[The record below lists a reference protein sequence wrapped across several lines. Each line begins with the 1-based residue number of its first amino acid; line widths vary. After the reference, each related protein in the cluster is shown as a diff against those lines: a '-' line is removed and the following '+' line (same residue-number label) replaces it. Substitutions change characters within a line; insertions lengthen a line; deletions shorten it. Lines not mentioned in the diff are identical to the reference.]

1 MTDREK
7 LETMNLQLLAAEE
20 NMRNSIETMKEAI
33 AKSEHVRFW
42 ITNTLNQDKK
52 NILGGD

>member
-1 MTDREK
+1 MSDRET

-42 ITNTLNQDKK
+42 ITNTLNVDKD